1 MVVGEAQAV
10 AADPDHPQSPARVH
24 IVGDKDL
31 VAELVQLLVA
41 VHVVV
46 PGEAHGHGVAVG
58 RQELLQLVHLLEIE
72 GAWAQVY
79 GVVGEHHH
87 ALGRRLLELLEPIPQ
102 PGQRAA
108 LEVVQIGHLAEDPTD
123 VASTEVQAQEAQPA
137 VVEDQVLEP
146 GVHSFF
152 RVLHERIRLEPPL
165 QLSRQ
170 QQELRQVDMFQ
181 NLLVT
186 DYMFVKDRLF
196 ASLNLN
202 EKEMQLYDTVAN
214 LLERNIIKP
223 DLVIYLQ
230 ADTDTLIKNIAARG
244 REMEQEITWDYIDAL
259 NQVYTEYFFRYQETP
274 LVIINTSNI
283 DFVHNEN
290 DLKEVINYIRQPIS
304 GTKFYNPV
312 SEL

>member
-1 MVVGEAQAV
+1 MRNLYYIA
-10 AADPDHPQSPARVH
+10 
-24 IVGDKDL
+24 
-31 VAELVQLLVA
+31 
-41 VHVVV
+41 
-46 PGEAHGHGVAVG
+46 
-58 RQELLQLVHLLEIE
+58 IE
-72 GAWAQVY
+72 GAI
-79 GVVGEHHH
+79 GVGKTSLANLMSKE
-87 ALGRRLLELLEPIPQ
+87 LGARLVLEEFEENPFLPDFYK
-102 PGQRAA
+102 
-108 LEVVQIGHLAEDPTD
+108 DPERY
-123 VASTEVQAQEAQPA
+123 AFQAQ
-137 VVEDQVLEP
+137 L
-146 GVHSFF
+146 FF
-152 RVLHERIRLEPPL
+152 LL
-165 QLSRQ
+165 QRYRQ

-202 EKEMQLYDTVAN
+202 GKEMQLYDTVAN

-230 ADTDTLIKNIAARG
+230 ADTDTLMKNIASRG
-244 REMEQEITWDYIDAL
+244 REMEQDITWDYIDAL
-259 NQVYTEYFFRYQETP
+259 NQVYTEYFFRYQDTP